1 MSAPKNTECET
12 PTVREVQQMFAELLC
27 HGDDITWD
35 LYSENQAEILK
46 KKVKDFED
54 PQEKSRSLPYC
65 YYNPGFF
72 KSIWM
77 QRQFN
82 NGQSLSALFFVMIVD
97 NISDPKEAEESR
109 SWSLYPVF
117 RCRRCVDDNT
127 GRNFSSQECC
137 MVYVTQYES
146 FEDWDKFVKST
157 RLPKGYMVTPFRGV
171 YKLIDGQ
178 VELKTYYIWERS
190 NTVLPT
196 GQDRCITPKSLAA
209 ATKCPSHGGSA
220 DKIRVLDVLPTSKL
234 CVAAST
240 STSQAG
246 NIKKGVYQVGLL
258 SGISIVHKVMEWRIC
273 SCDRI
278 LYLLLSQREGQKSSD
293 ASELS
298 DSLLLFTHTTKNLQ
312 LALDMIKEQSY
323 RNVLGNELKRVFDK
337 ISEESKRIE
346 GKVDLIRSA
355 NEVPSKSELDNM
367 FKPKSKVKGRSSKKE
382 SKECIK
388 LEDFDSALKEHIL
401 NRESFDDLISSL
413 SNNLEPEML
422 KLIVKLT
429 QTFVENTREELYQL
443 LKYHFPTETIM
454 YRIIVCILKRHSDLN
469 TKKIEEQS
477 SDILRRVRYYF
488 ASICPNS
495 RLDLLTKCPKCVG
508 YYHISKNM

>member
-27 HGDDITWD
+27 HGDHITWD
-35 LYSENQAEILK
+35 LLAVFIAQLINHFQLS
-46 KKVKDFED
+46 
-54 PQEKSRSLPYC
+54 
-65 YYNPGFF
+65 G
-72 KSIWM
+72 
-77 QRQFN
+77 QFN
-82 NGQSLSALFFVMIVD
+82 NGQSLSALFFVMIVE

-117 RCRRCVDDNT
+117 RCRRCVGNNRFYICISSLFSVIPTTFSDDNT

-234 CVAAST
+234 CLFFYLTKYSP
-240 STSQAG
+240 
-246 NIKKGVYQVGLL
+246 LL
-258 SGISIVHKVMEWRIC
+258 Q
-273 SCDRI
+273 
-278 LYLLLSQREGQKSSD
+278 SQREGQKSSD

-323 RNVLGNELKRVFDK
+323 RNVLGNELKKHFDK
-337 ISEESKRIE
+337 IAEESERIE
-346 GKVDLIRSA
+346 GRVNLIRSA
-355 NEVPSKSELDNM
+355 NEVPPRHELDKLFSTKRKRIQEPSEASN
-367 FKPKSKVKGRSSKKE
+367 PPLDLTTIRVKGE
-382 SKECIK
+382 AIN
-388 LEDFDSALKEHIL
+388 LEDYGSALKEHIISS
-401 NRESFDDLISSL
+401 ESFENLIICMSEH
-413 SNNLEPEML
+413 LEPEMF
-422 KLIVKLT
+422 KIIVKLT
-429 QTFVENTREELYQL
+429 QHFMEIIREGLWHL
-443 LKYHFPTETIM
+443 LKYHIPTETVL
-454 YRIIVCILKRHSDLN
+454 YRIILDVIENHPELN
-469 TKKIEEQS
+469 FKEVEEQS
-477 SDILRRVRYYF
+477 SDVLKRVRLNF
-488 ASICPNS
+488 VLANPNS
-495 RLDLLTKCPKCVG
+495 NPDFLTKCPKCGNFFDKFVN
-508 YYHISKNM
+508 KFA